1 MVQAQKKRVS
11 DIVAP
16 IIHLELALHGS
27 FKEAGEPLS
36 PAALDRKM
44 KATRAFLAMVAP
56 NFELASYFD
65 EGKPEYDLT
74 AMPKGV
80 ARGLVYFFE
89 NVTVSEGRP
98 WLGVFKFWNEL
109 VERAD

>member
-1 MVQAQKKRVS
+1 MMQAQKARVS
-11 DIVAP
+11 AIVTP

-36 PAALDRKM
+36 PAALERKAQ
-44 KATRAFLAMVAP
+44 ATRAFLSMVAP
-56 NFELASYFD
+56 NFELANYFD
-65 EGKPEYDLT
+65 EVKREHDLSK
-74 AMPKGV
+74 MPKGV

-89 NVTVSEGRP
+89 NIAPPEGRP

-109 VERAD
+109 VERAE